1 MTYRVYIR
9 NNSKVE
15 VRDSLFPSI
24 PLPLLFSASAF
35 FILASLVFSGVF
47 SSINHDETAETSKE
61 IDLISSDIEFQTN
74 TVSISTELPI
84 AELPNSN
91 DSEIEIIEIKEEPMQ
106 TERGIEEESFVVDI
120 EPSRMVE
127 NSLQEVS
134 SVTVHDLTEDNSVS
148 PTQELFHEQPHVKT
162 NIVTLSSEDEL
173 LGVIAKNNNLKNLD
187 SDKGLKEVIVRKG
200 DSLALIFNR
209 LGLSSTSLHKI
220 MQLGK
225 TTAVLKSLNP
235 GEVIK
240 FEINNKDLKQL
251 SYDYGLNKTLFV
263 SRDSE
268 KFNAEIIETEIEKRI
283 KYASAEINSSLF
295 IAGQSAGITDK
306 VIMNLVSIYG
316 WDIDF
321 ALDIRNGD
329 KFAIIYEEH
338 YKNGK
343 KINNGPI
350 LAAEFINQ
358 GHKFRAVRYT
368 HDNGDVNYYSDTGH
382 NMRKAFIRTPVN
394 FSRIS
399 SKFNLKRKHPVLNTI
414 RAHKGVDYAAKTG
427 TPIKATGNG
436 VVMYRGTKGGYG
448 RTVILKHGGKYTT
461 LYAHMSKYA
470 KGVTSGKRVKQGQII
485 GYIGSSGL
493 ATGPHLHYEFRINGV
508 HRNPLKVKLPKALK
522 IPDKIMADFK
532 QQTRP
537 ILAQLDQYISQADGI
552 ASLPSTTT
560 ENSQVLA
567 MRQEEKQPQSVTQ

>member
-9 NNSKVE
+9 NDSKIE

-24 PLPLLFSASAF
+24 PLPFLISASVLIILSSLGVYSLFSDESEN
-35 FILASLVFSGVF
+35 I
-47 SSINHDETAETSKE
+47 SSTSQPIE
-61 IDLISSDIEFQTN
+61 LISPEIEFEPSTTSIISDIE
-74 TVSISTELPI
+74 ISEFN
-84 AELPNSN
+84 EEK
-91 DSEIEIIEIKEEPMQ
+91 DDIEIIEVEQ
-106 TERGIEEESFVVDI
+106 TNLTQQAHQPESIVLDI
-120 EPSRMVE
+120 EKPTPVSNENVVE
-127 NSLQEVS
+127 EIY
-134 SVTVHDLTEDNSVS
+134 SVTVHDLENDSAVVTQQNNVNSSV
-148 PTQELFHEQPHVKT
+148 EE
-162 NIVTLSSEDEL
+162 TLSSEAEL
-173 LGVIAKNNNLKNLD
+173 LGVLTETKSLQNIEAEKTLKD
-187 SDKGLKEVIVRKG
+187 VIVKKG
-200 DSLALIFNR
+200 DNMALIFNR
-209 LGLSSTSLHKI
+209 LGLSSNTLYNI
-220 MQLGK
+220 MELGK
-225 TTAVLKSLNP
+225 PTAVLKSLNP

-240 FEINNKDLKQL
+240 FEIKDNQLKQL
-251 SYDYGLNKTLFV
+251 SYDYGLNKTLV
-263 SRDSE
+263 VNHDAG
-268 KFNAEIIETEIEKRI
+268 KFEAETIEAEIEKQI
-283 KYASAEINSSLF
+283 KYATAEINSSLF
-295 IAGQSAGITDK
+295 LAGQKAGITDK

-321 ALDIRNGD
+321 ALDIRSGD
-329 KFAIIYEEH
+329 KFAILYEEH
-338 YKNGK
+338 FKNGK

-358 GHKFRAVRYT
+358 GYKFRAVRYT

-427 TPIKATGNG
+427 TPIKATGDG
-436 VVMYRGTKGGYG
+436 VVVYRGTKGGYG
-448 RTVILKHGGKYTT
+448 RTIILKHGGTYTT

-470 KGVTSGKRVKQGQII
+470 KGIATGKRVKQGQTI

-532 QQTRP
+532 QQTQP
-537 ILAQLDQYISQADGI
+537 ILAQLDQYINQTGSVAN
-552 ASLPSTTT
+552 LPIT
-560 ENSQVLA
+560 ETDTQVLA
-567 MRQEEKQPQSVTQ
+567 MRQEESQPESVTQ